1 MDWRTKN
8 SGKSTGNNNME
19 SNSRRFTNQRTEG
32 RFKGSSEIN
41 NEKGVCFAHQRGE
54 CTRGESCHFSH
65 DTEQGGVGGGG
76 GGNSYGQG
84 GGGSSGFS
92 REKRACFAHQ
102 RGECTR
108 GESCHFSHDT
118 EQGGVG
124 GGGGGN
130 SYGQGGGGSSGFSRE
145 KRACFAHQR
154 GECTRGDSCHFS
166 HDAEQGNVGGVG
178 GKGGGGS
185 SGFSREKRAC
195 FAHQR
200 GECTRGESCHFS
212 HDVSGSNNENHR
224 VNEKICYSFQR
235 GECNRGDSCYFSHNN
250 NSNSIPNSKHSS
262 YEEID
267 DILNTGKYIS
277 SKKRESLIKERDSL
291 KEQHFKK
298 NPSINNEDQFPS
310 LSGSKINITNED
322 DTKEDEDTSCWD
334 TPVTAI
340 YDKPTKKVEKQLK
353 PVLNKSNIDSEL
365 SDEIL
370 DSYDEYDDYLKDDDD
385 DDDNE
390 YGY

>member
-65 DTEQGGVGGGG
+65 DTGQGGGG

-108 GESCHFSHDT
+108 GESCHFSHDA

-130 SYGQGGGGSSGFSRE
+130 SYGQ
-145 KRACFAHQR
+145 
-154 GECTRGDSCHFS
+154 
-166 HDAEQGNVGGVG
+166 
-178 GKGGGGS
+178 GGGGS

-340 YDKPTKKVEKQLK
+340 YDEPTKKVEKQLK

-385 DDDNE
+385 DDNNE